1 MSTGFTKLFSSITD
15 STIWCESTSVR
26 IVWITM
32 LAMADRDGNIAASI
46 PGLATRARVTVPEC
60 EEALTKFL
68 SPDKYSR
75 TPDHE
80 GRRIEVIHGG
90 WRLLNYNYYRNL
102 QDRETVLERK
112 RRWWNENK
120 GANKT
125 PLDAARQTRPDLT
138 QAEAEAEA
146 EADKTLKTK
155 PTPPSVTLPAWIPE
169 EAWKGY
175 VEMRK
180 KIRAPMT
187 ERATK
192 LTFAKL
198 LVFKEQGFD
207 VGAILDESTQKDWRG
222 VFAPRAEGQS
232 PKAPEMQWWRS
243 NQGIEAKARETGCWP
258 ARGGESY
265 QDLAQRVRVKLEAAN
280 V

>member
-146 EADKTLKTK
+146 DKATTLSGKPDVSARSLETKALKAEAETILSFLNDRAKRAYQ
-155 PTPPSVTLPAWIPE
+155 SVPANIDPIIARLRE
-169 EAWKGY
+169 G
-175 VEMRK
+175 V
-180 KIRAPMT
+180 T
-187 ERATK
+187 
-192 LTFAKL
+192 
-198 LVFKEQGFD
+198 
-207 VGAILDESTQKDWRG
+207 STQLRQVVVK
-222 VFAPRAEGQS
+222 
-232 PKAPEMQWWRS
+232 KC
-243 NQGIEAKARETGCWP
+243 REWLHDDKMANYLRPTTLFNRTKC
-258 ARGGESY
+258 AQYVGE
-265 QDLAQRVRVKLEAAN
+265 LVPLEAEN
-280 V
+280 G